1 MNTIEN
7 NTPVDIQVSIS
18 VTPVS
23 RYSFYTP
30 CFISE
35 NNDVER
41 HIVVSTL
48 KQVLDAG
55 YESDST
61 AYLYCSLAFAQRQRV
76 DNVVL
81 VAKRSLE
88 SYIEAFSN
96 SQTGEYY
103 YITLESKEVEDV
115 TSLADYFTS
124 KQINKLIF
132 YSKFEDVSSELKGY
146 KNIVWWW
153 STDFWFWDSSSI
165 VMWDSDLDMDLSIA
179 QYPEAAWISRC
190 ANVFPSQMQWLE
202 KELVG
207 LTSEEESAVPDTDL
221 DYGWE
226 IANEQEVGWDDDSS
240 AALQFAQEYD
250 VRTSLIPE
258 FTTPANYYSTVYDE
272 EVSWGSGC
280 TCNGEWIDN
289 KVFDDWLMWAI
300 QRNIWKLIKTSP
312 KISATANGMEQI
324 ELKIKEVLQF
334 GLKQQGIQSYKITNR
349 QLSRVLR
356 TSSFE
361 FEYTRVHAIIGV
373 VSVKGVV
380 NV

>member
-1 MNTIEN
+1 MNIVEN

-35 NNDVER
+35 NDDVER

-55 YESDST
+55 YEIDST

-103 YITLESKEVEDV
+103 YITIESKEVEDV
-115 TSLADYFTS
+115 TALADYLIS
-124 KQINKLIF
+124 KRINKLIF

-202 KELVG
+202 KELIG
-207 LTSEEESAVPDTDL
+207 LTSEEESDTSQLDTPYDDTDL
-221 DYGWE
+221 
-226 IANEQEVGWDDDSS
+226 
-240 AALQFAQEYD
+240 F
-250 VRTSLIPE
+250 PE
-258 FTTPANYYSTVYDE
+258 FTTPANYYSTVYEE

-280 TCNGEWIDN
+280 TCDGEWIDN

-300 QRNIWKLIKTSP
+300 QRNIWKLIKNSP

-373 VSVKGVV
+373 ISVKGVV